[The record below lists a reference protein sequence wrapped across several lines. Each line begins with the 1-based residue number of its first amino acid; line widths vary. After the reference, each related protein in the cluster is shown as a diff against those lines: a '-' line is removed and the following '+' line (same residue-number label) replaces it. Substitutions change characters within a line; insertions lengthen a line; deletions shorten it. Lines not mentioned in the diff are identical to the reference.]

1 MYAELRQSEPTGA
14 SDIYF
19 ELGERRSQRLT
30 PNGVEFCI
38 DVEHAT
44 TKALEGNPALMDVWK
59 KLLTG
64 DSGVEIDTATT
75 VRINAAIK
83 NNERLRTI
91 TGGAGGNAKTSG
103 CGATVVSICA

>member
-64 DSGVEIDTATT
+64 ESGVEIDTATT
-75 VRINAAIK
+75 VTRLCGELYIQRGLEPGEYFRHVKKGRAA
-83 NNERLRTI
+83 
-91 TGGAGGNAKTSG
+91 
-103 CGATVVSICA
+103 